1 MDKQEL
7 QERTRQF
14 ALRIIRLC
22 AALPKQTAAQI
33 IGKQVL
39 RCGTS
44 VGANYRA
51 ACLAKSRPD
60 FANKIKIC
68 EEEADEV
75 IYWLG
80 LLIDAEIMP
89 ESRMAPLLDEARQ
102 ISAIMCA
109 AAKSTNRGGN
119 KNST

>member
-7 QERTRQF
+7 QDRTRQF
-14 ALRIIRLC
+14 ALRIVRLC
-22 AALPKQTAAQI
+22 AALPHKMVAQI
-33 IGKQVL
+33 IGNQLL

-51 ACLAKSRPD
+51 ACLAKSRAD
-60 FANKIKIC
+60 FAHKIKIC

-75 IYWLG
+75 VYWLG
-80 LLIDAEIMP
+80 LLIDAELMP
-89 ESRMAPLLDEARQ
+89 ESRLSSLFDEAHQ

-109 AAKSTNRGGN
+109 AAKTSSKGN
-119 KNST
+119 KDK